1 MRRTALL
8 LLAALLGCAAAGS
21 VDLNRDN
28 FDELVFD
35 SGKNAFVK
43 FQAPW
48 LSFFLREF
56 LVAVTVCAWSLTPAN
71 FAQVRALP
79 GNEAGVGRPR
89 Q

>member
-48 LSFFLREF
+48 LSFVLREF

-71 FAQVRALP
+71 FAQVRALQ

>member
-48 LSFFLREF
+48 LSFFLCEF
-56 LVAVTVCAWSLTPAN
+56 PVVVIVCAWTLTP
-71 FAQVRALP
+71 VRC
-79 GNEAGVGRPR
+79 AGEGTAR